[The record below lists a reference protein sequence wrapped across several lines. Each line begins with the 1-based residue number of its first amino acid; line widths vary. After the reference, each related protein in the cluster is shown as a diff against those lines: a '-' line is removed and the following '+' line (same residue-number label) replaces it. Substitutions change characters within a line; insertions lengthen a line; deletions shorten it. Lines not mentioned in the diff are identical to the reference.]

1 MDRWS
6 PRVGRGVAQERA
18 ALNSSKIEA
27 LVRNIILQRRLPFA
41 MRSVA
46 ASPAGWDIEVDET
59 SGGIRAFT
67 VASGRP
73 LAIRFAIQEHLEA
86 ELE

>member
-1 MDRWS
+1 M
-6 PRVGRGVAQERA
+6 
-18 ALNSSKIEA
+18 NSTKIEA
-27 LVRNIILQRRLPFA
+27 LVRNIILHRRLPFA

-46 ASPAGWDIEVDET
+46 ASPAGWDIEVDA
-59 SGGIRAFT
+59 SAGGVLAFT

-73 LAIRFAIQEHLEA
+73 LAIRVAIQEQLEA